1 MGIVFVSLPKIQDMI
16 FSFSFFPIEGIVF
29 GVHYINS
36 DNYPELFQEEVEQ
49 THHSLQFFILI
60 FGISIV
66 WK

>member
-1 MGIVFVSLPKIQDMI
+1 MI
-16 FSFSFFPIEGIVF
+16 FSFSFFPIEGIVV

-36 DNYPELFQEEVEQ
+36 DNYPELFEQEVEQ